1 MKPLRYP
8 PDIVMRAYM
17 DLLGQV
23 FLFLRGCG
31 NSNAVDAQEVFAL
44 ADALHNLPEM
54 LTDYGAWTDDAKFRE
69 LYLRPFDECWAER
82 AFSLEHFLDERLAHY
97 ALERARD

>member
-1 MKPLRYP
+1 
-8 PDIVMRAYM
+8 
-17 DLLGQV
+17 
-23 FLFLRGCG
+23 
-31 NSNAVDAQEVFAL
+31 
-44 ADALHNLPEM
+44 M

-97 ALERARD
+97 ARERARD